1 MKAIEINTKTDKNGH
16 LKLNYPLNKKDRNV
30 RVLILVDESIDD
42 IDEEKK
48 WLDAVSSNPAFDFL
62 NEPTENVYS
71 LSDGEPLDD

>member
-16 LKLNYPLNKKDRNV
+16 LKLNYALNKKNRNV
-30 RVLILVDESIDD
+30 RVLILVDENNDE

-48 WLDAVSSNPAFDFL
+48 WLDAVSSNPAFNFL
-62 NEPTENVYS
+62 NEPSENVYS